1 MPQAPV
7 GQPAPPL
14 STGSGAH
21 GLRRQVN
28 ALAGVFA
35 SKHALA
41 ECVPVRTCA
50 LLLGLWQ
57 HSRRGCMESTCGP
70 LLSHPG

>member
-1 MPQAPV
+1 MCHGRADSLPRRNTGRVEPNS
-7 GQPAPPL
+7 PL
-14 STGSGAH
+14 PTGSGAH

-41 ECVPVRTCA
+41 ERMPNASVMEA
-50 LLLGLWQ
+50 QLL
-57 HSRRGCMESTCGP
+57 R
-70 LLSHPG
+70 